1 MDHVSRLLN
10 ELSMPQ
16 YLACFEEQELTE
28 VSLLRNIGR
37 RPDALRTI
45 LKEIGVSKIGHRE
58 RLVNAVLAS
67 ADPSGDGNGSDD
79 STGAGSSSTDAS
91 PEGVEALATRQAL
104 GLSRGIVTGGLALSA
119 VAQQPAWRET
129 PPPDDEEEAD
139 ALAHLDLRLG
149 SVVAARLASS
159 LGSVAAQEQKVRALL
174 QHGWIPRLVSTL
186 SAAVEA
192 AAEELMRAQAERTSA
207 EASRDAERAA
217 AAADAEAAEQAGVTA
232 ESKGSHVV
240 ASIDDIDDFEVQDN
254 GRPDDNAAIM
264 PSRRSG
270 MPAPITVLLKES
282 TSNGNVGARSW
293 RIGAERHWSLAEL
306 RSAASAPDL
315 LGAAPFRFCSPT
327 AATEHIDPN
336 DESTVPLSVMR
347 VPVLVVL
354 GPLPAA
360 HQQISP
366 DALSEVVSTR
376 LAAAVVVR
384 RQVGIPAR
392 PRWIVPAVV
401 GKPHPSVE
409 GHTATQTSDGTI
421 WVFGGIEVCLTAD
434 FAVKQFPCLAPGCWR
449 TAELYL
455 ASLRC
460 RRGPKSRACGRN
472 ARIQQHWQRCL
483 SDACGVRAVMT
494 PKSLASGAGR
504 RYRCPELRT

>member
-16 YLACFEEQELTE
+16 YLACFEEEELTE

-67 ADPSGDGNGSDD
+67 GAETAGDGDD
-79 STGAGSSSTDAS
+79 GDNSTDAGSSGTDAS
-91 PEGVEALATRQAL
+91 PEGVKALATRQAL

-119 VAQQPAWRET
+119 VAQKPAWRET
-129 PPPDDEEEAD
+129 PPPDDEEEAG

-159 LGSVAAQEQKVRALL
+159 LGSVAAQQAKVRALL
-174 QHGWIPRLVSTL
+174 QNGWIPRLVSTL

-217 AAADAEAAEQAGVTA
+217 AAADAEAAGQAGVTA
-232 ESKGSHVV
+232 EFHESKGPRVV
-240 ASIDDIDDFEVQDN
+240 ASIDDVDDFEVQDN
-254 GRPDDNAAIM
+254 GRGDDKAAIM

-401 GKPHPSVE
+401 GEPHPSVE

-421 WVFGGIEVCLTAD
+421 WIFGGIEVGLILI
-434 FAVKQFPCLAPGCWR
+434 FQ
-449 TAELYL
+449 
-455 ASLRC
+455 
-460 RRGPKSRACGRN
+460 
-472 ARIQQHWQRCL
+472 
-483 SDACGVRAVMT
+483 
-494 PKSLASGAGR
+494 
-504 RYRCPELRT
+504 